1 LTATKT
7 LYQTLRLWD
16 HIYGDERGILEICY
30 VKRTSSEGRP
40 TPFSS
45 VSFRYPEDA
54 QEAADTVALYSEDGY
69 DVWHCAHLLTGR
81 RKKENAAPVAALYA
95 DGDGAQVPEGIP
107 QPTAVVRSSPGRHQ
121 YYWRLSMPVP
131 PNVGENL
138 NRRLAYAV
146 GADKSGWDLTQLL
159 RPPGTRN
166 HKYDDVP
173 LVELEDLGNDVYDA
187 ADLDRLLPTLP
198 ETTGNGRRLD
208 NTVDDE
214 PPVALGPEALKVWRG
229 ERFKAKDDGTVD
241 RSTSLVKIG
250 RVLYDAGASGAV
262 VAAALKERDLALGW
276 ECYTHRRDADKQYQ
290 NIVDVLAREGRTQ
303 NIPINLNGSDHKAA
317 SKPSSGTPTH
327 DELRDRWISDS
338 PYYAHGL
345 GDWRRYEAGTWPTV
359 PETSV
364 KAEIS
369 GVIEDAKPEGI
380 KPTASI
386 LASVTELTRIRIFV
400 PDERWDADSD
410 ILVCKNG
417 ALHISTGELE
427 PHRPEHYATSAVPY
441 EYRPKARTVG
451 WDHFISNTLP
461 VAAAFLQEFA
471 GYALTTDMSHEL
483 AVWLYGPP
491 GSGKS
496 TFLAGLQAMLGHRAG
511 ILGLADLERSRFTLA
526 DLPGKTLVVASEQ
539 PSSYL
544 ASTNAL
550 NAIISGEPL
559 QVERKYRDPF
569 TVTPRAKVCW
579 AMNELPRVA
588 DANSGLF
595 RRVKVVAFPEL
606 SENQRDPEVKR
617 LIEAEGAGILNW
629 ALEGLDRLNRR
640 GRFEIPEGVLDATKQ
655 FRERNDVP
663 ALFVEDRCTRGTD
676 FEVQAARLYRE
687 YKYWCD
693 ENGHRPQSST
703 RVADDWR
710 RLGLERRRTKSGTV
724 YRGLRVKEAGE

>member
-1 LTATKT
+1 
-7 LYQTLRLWD
+7 LYQAQDLWA
-16 HIYGDERGILEICY
+16 HIFGDERGILAVSY
-30 VKRTSSEGRP
+30 VNRSTEGIFQTEYFEYPGQAQDAAERVITLSETGH
-40 TPFSS
+40 
-45 VSFRYPEDA
+45 
-54 QEAADTVALYSEDGY
+54 
-69 DVWHCAHLLTGR
+69 DVWHCAHLLAAR
-81 RKKENAAPVAALYA
+81 RRVKENATAVAALYV
-95 DGDGAQVPEGIP
+95 DGDGARVSEGLP
-107 QPTAVVRSSPGRHQ
+107 HPTAVVRSSPGREQ
-121 YYWRLSMPVP
+121 LYWRLSMPVP
-131 PNVGENL
+131 PEVGEDL
-138 NRRLAYAV
+138 NKRLAYAM
-146 GADKSGWDLTQLL
+146 GADRSGWDLTQLL

-166 HKYDDVP
+166 YKYPDAPV
-173 LVELEDLGNDVYDA
+173 VAVQDLDEVVHDA
-187 ADLDRLLPTLP
+187 GDLDRLLPPLP
-198 ETTGNGRRLD
+198 ETSTNGHGVAD
-208 NTVDDE
+208 PVDQE
-214 PPVALGPEALKVWRG
+214 PPVDLGPEALEAWRG
-229 ERFKAKDDGTVD
+229 ERFKAKGDGTVD
-241 RSTSLVKIG
+241 RSASLMKIG
-250 RVLYDAGASGAV
+250 RVLYDAGASGRV
-262 VAAALKERDLALGW
+262 VAETLKERDFTLGW
-276 ECYTHRRDADKQYQ
+276 KCYTGRRDAEKQYQ
-290 NIVDVLAREGRTQ
+290 TIASKLADEGR
-303 NIPINLNGSDHKAA
+303 NRSVPINLNGSDPKTAGK
-317 SKPSSGTPTH
+317 SMKPTH
-327 DELRDRWISDS
+327 DELRDRWIDAN
-338 PYYAHGL
+338 PHHAYGL
-345 GDWRRYEAGTWPTV
+345 SEWRRYEAGIWPV
-359 PETSV
+359 VSETSI
-364 KAEIS
+364 KGKIAE
-369 GVIEDAKPEGI
+369 VVENAKPEGI

-386 LASVTELTRIRIFV
+386 LASVTELTRIKVYV

-417 ALHISTGELE
+417 TLRISTGELGN
-427 PHRPEHYATSAVPY
+427 HGPEHYATSAVPY
-441 EYRPKARTVG
+441 AYKAGMKTLAWDYFLRNTV
-451 WDHFISNTLP
+451 P

-471 GYALTTDMSHEL
+471 GYALTTNMNHEL

-511 ILGLADLERSRFTLA
+511 LLGLADLERSRFTLA

-539 PSSYL
+539 PSAYL
-544 ASTNAL
+544 ASTNTL

-569 TVTPRAKVCW
+569 TVIPRAKVCW

-640 GRFEIPEGVLDATKQ
+640 GHFEIPEGVQDATKQ

-663 ALFVEDRCTRGTD
+663 ALFVEDRCTRAAD

-710 RLGLERRRTKSGTV
+710 RLGFERRRTKSGTV

>member
-1 LTATKT
+1 MSATT
-7 LYQTLRLWD
+7 ELYQAQDLWD
-16 HIYGDERGILEICY
+16 HIYADERGILAISFKKSDSSPGFQTEY
-30 VKRTSSEGRP
+30 FEYPNQAQDAAKRVITLSESGH
-40 TPFSS
+40 
-45 VSFRYPEDA
+45 
-54 QEAADTVALYSEDGY
+54 
-69 DVWHCAHLLTGR
+69 DVWHCAHLLAGR
-81 RKKENAAPVAALYA
+81 RRVKENATAVAALYV
-95 DGDGAQVPEGIP
+95 DGDGAQVPDHLP
-107 QPTAVVRSSPGRHQ
+107 RPTAVVRSSPGREQ
-121 YYWRLSMPVP
+121 LYWRLSIPVP
-131 PNVGENL
+131 PEVGENL
-138 NRRLAYAV
+138 NRRLAYAM

-159 RPPGTRN
+159 RPPGSRN
-166 HKYDDVP
+166 YKYREAPV
-173 LVELEDLGNDVYDA
+173 VEVTDLDEVVHDA
-187 ADLDRLLPTLP
+187 GDLDRLLPLLP
-198 ETTGNGRRLD
+198 EAAKNGHLND
-208 NTVDDE
+208 AATDE

-229 ERFKAKDDGTVD
+229 ERFKTKDDGTVD

-250 RVLYDAGASGAV
+250 RVLYDAGASGTV

-290 NIVDVLAREGRTQ
+290 NIVNVLAREGRAQ

-317 SKPSSGTPTH
+317 SKASSGTPTH

-417 ALHISTGELE
+417 ALRISTGELE
-427 PHRPEHYATSAVPY
+427 LHRPEHYATSAVPY
-441 EYRPKARTVG
+441 KYSPKARTVG
-451 WDHFISNTLP
+451 WDHFISTTLP

-471 GYALTTDMSHEL
+471 GYALTTDMSHEI

-544 ASTNAL
+544 ASTNTL

-569 TVTPRAKVCW
+569 TVIPRAKVCW

-606 SENQRDPEVKR
+606 PENQRDPEVKR

-629 ALEGLDRLNRR
+629 ALKGLDRLNRR
-640 GRFEIPEGVLDATKQ
+640 GHFEIPEGVQDATKQ

-663 ALFVEDRCTRGTD
+663 ALFVEDRCTRGDD

-710 RLGLERRRTKSGTV
+710 RLGFERRRTKSGTV
-724 YRGLRVKEAGE
+724 YRGLRVKEASE